1 MDYRAAIPV
10 VAAILGVLFEGT
22 VMAERFGKGYEN
34 VDDAAAA
41 ALRFIERQPQA
52 DQIEYLGLIYQ
63 DPSDGKFY
71 RTGLRT
77 SGQKGSVRGAS
88 FNDVPKEWLR
98 GMVHNHPVPGRDS
111 RFLNNEFSDTDAETA
126 TRLGIPTYVTGMQK
140 QGLSQDRVLP
150 LEGRAPRKQVPG
162 SDLSGNRRYSVPGQE
177 FLAQIPIEEQ
187 LEAMARTSPMMRA
200 YLAAKQRGT
209 APNPLT
215 AALGK

>member
-1 MDYRAAIPV
+1 
-10 VAAILGVLFEGT
+10 
-22 VMAERFGKGYEN
+22 MAERFGKGYDN

-52 DQIEYLGLIYQ
+52 DQVEYAGLIYQ

-71 RTGLRT
+71 RSGLRT

-88 FNDVPKEWLR
+88 WNDIPREWLR
-98 GMVHNHPVPGRDS
+98 GMAHNHPVPGRES

-126 TRLGIPTYVTGMQK
+126 TNLNIPSYVTGMQK
-140 QGLSQDRVLP
+140 QGPSQDRVLP
-150 LEGRAPRKQVPG
+150 LEGRAARKMVPG
-162 SDLSGNRRYSVPGQE
+162 SDLSGARRYSVPGQE

-200 YLAAKQRGT
+200 YLAARKP
-209 APNPLT
+209 AANPMT
-215 AALGK
+215 VAMGQ